1 MDKRQAN
8 ASPHHLCIEGK
19 TMTKDTRV
27 SHPIYNLLPTEVE
40 GFDSLAELA
49 LDLRWS
55 WNHCADEV
63 WRALDPALW
72 ELTQNPWV
80 VLQTVSRD
88 QLERALADPAFRKN
102 VDALLRG
109 KRQAG
114 ETPAWFQQH
123 YPQAPLS
130 CVAYFSMEFML
141 SEALPIYSGGLGNVA
156 GDQLKAASDLG
167 VPVVGVGLLYQQ
179 GYFRQVIDRDGAQQ
193 ALFPYNDP
201 GQLPITPL
209 RHPNGE
215 WLRLE
220 IALPGYAVWL
230 RAWQVQVGRVKL
242 YLLDSN
248 DAANFPAHR
257 GITSELYGGGPEL
270 RLKQELLLGIGGWR
284 LLAALGIQPEVCHL
298 NEGHAAFAVLERAR
312 SLMQETAQPFEVA
325 LAVTRAGNLFTT
337 HTAVAAGFDR
347 FAPALIE
354 QYLGGYAEKK
364 LGIPLHDLLALGRQN
379 PNDSSESFN
388 MAYLAIR
395 GSGAV
400 NGVSRLH
407 GKVSRHLF
415 EPLFAHWP
423 ADEVPV
429 GHVTNG
435 VHMPTWDSAAADDL
449 WTEACGKDRWLGT
462 TETLEQDIRRV
473 SDARLWQFRT
483 AASKS
488 LIDYARQRLARHYA
502 AAGALPEA
510 VEEARHLF
518 DPNALTLGFAR
529 RFATYKRPNLLLHD
543 PERLLRLLTNPQR
556 PVQLILAGKA
566 HPADGAGQAL
576 IQQWIHFIRQT
587 KARPHAIF
595 LSDYDMLLTE
605 HLVQGVD
612 VWLNTPRRPWEACGT
627 SGMKVLLN
635 GGINLSE
642 LDGWWAEAYTPE
654 VGWAL
659 GDGQE
664 HGDDPAWD
672 AVEAEALY
680 DRLEREVIPEFYA
693 RNEQGIPTAWVARMR
708 ESMARLTPQFSAN
721 RTVRQYTE
729 QHYLPAATAYHLRIA
744 NKGAIG
750 RQMVDWRHSLEQKW
764 AALRFGEM
772 KVETR
777 DGQHV
782 FDVQVYLDDLDP
794 KAVRVELY
802 ADGVNGGSPVRQE
815 MKHVRQLAGAS
826 GGYVYS
832 AAVSAARTAG
842 DYTARVIPNCSGVAV
857 PLEAARILWQR

>member
-1 MDKRQAN
+1 MNKQTP
-8 ASPHHLCIEGK
+8 ASK
-19 TMTKDTRV
+19 
-27 SHPIYNLLPTEVE
+27 PIYTPLTADVE
-40 GFDSLAELA
+40 GFDSLADLA

-55 WNHCADEV
+55 WNHATDEV
-63 WRALDPALW
+63 WRQLDPALW
-72 ELTQNPWV
+72 EFTQNPWV
-80 VLQTVSRD
+80 VLQTVSKD
-88 QLERALADPAFRKN
+88 KLKSVLADPTFRKK
-102 VDALLRG
+102 VDDQLRA
-109 KRQAG
+109 KRQAA
-114 ETPAWFQQH
+114 ETPAWFQKNH
-123 YPQAPLS
+123 PQSPLK
-130 CVAYFSMEFML
+130 CVAYFSMEYML

-179 GYFRQVIDRDGAQQ
+179 GYFRQVIDKDGAQQ
-193 ALFPYNDP
+193 ALYPYNDP
-201 GQLPITPL
+201 GQLPVTPL
-209 RHPNGE
+209 RQPNGE

-220 IALPGYAVWL
+220 IALPGYSVWL

-270 RLKQELLLGIGGWR
+270 RLVQEMLLGIGGWR
-284 LLAALGIQPEVCHL
+284 LLAALGIQPDVCHL

-312 SLMQETAQPFEVA
+312 SFMQEIKQPFEVA
-325 LAVTRAGNLFTT
+325 LAATRAGNLFTT

-347 FAPALIE
+347 FTPALIE

-379 PNDSSESFN
+379 PNDATESFN

-395 GSGAV
+395 GSGSV

-407 GKVSRHLF
+407 GKVSRQLF
-415 EPLFAHWP
+415 APLFPHWP
-423 ADEVPV
+423 TDEVPV

-435 VHMPTWDSAAADDL
+435 VHMPTWDSAATDDL
-449 WTEACGKDRWLGT
+449 WTKACGKDRWLGAM
-462 TETLEQDIRRV
+462 ETLEQDIRRV
-473 SDARLWQFRT
+473 SDDTLWQFRLAT
-483 AASKS
+483 SKS
-488 LIDYARQRLARHYA
+488 LVEYARERLARHYA
-502 AAGALPEA
+502 AAGASLET
-510 VEEARHLF
+510 VEEAKHLF

-543 PERLLRLLTNPQR
+543 PERLLRLLSNSQR
-556 PVQLILAGKA
+556 PVQIIIAGKA
-566 HPADGAGQAL
+566 HPADLAGQAL
-576 IQQWIHFIRQT
+576 IQKWIQFIRQP
-587 KARPHAIF
+587 AVRPHAIF
-595 LSDYDMLLTE
+595 LSDYDMNLTE
-605 HLVQGVD
+605 RLVQGVD
-612 VWLNTPRRPWEACGT
+612 VWINTPRRPWEACGT
-627 SGMKVLLN
+627 SGMKVLVN

-672 AVEAEALY
+672 ATEAEALY
-680 DRLEREVIPEFYA
+680 ERLEREVIPEFYT
-693 RNEQGIPTAWVARMR
+693 RNEKGIPTAWVARMR
-708 ESMARLTPQFSAN
+708 ESMARLTPRFSAN
-721 RTVRQYTE
+721 RTVCEYTD
-729 QHYLPAATAYHLRIA
+729 QHYLPAAIACHSRVA

-750 RQMVDWRHSLEQKW
+750 KQMVDWRHSLDQKW
-764 AALRFGEM
+764 ATLYFGKV

-777 DGQHV
+777 GGQHIIE
-782 FDVQVYLDDLDP
+782 VQVGLHGLDP

-802 ADGVNGGSPVRQE
+802 ADGIKGSPPVRQE
-815 MKHVRQLAGAS
+815 MTCLHPLADES

-832 AAVSAARTAG
+832 ATVAAARPPA
-842 DYTARVIPNCSGVAV
+842 DYTARVMPHCDGVV
-857 PLEAARILWQR
+857 IPLEDARILWQR